1 MSLTVEDYIKDIRR
15 GTIISVDDVQYHVI
29 YETRSWYMCFVV
41 SGKRLQPYTTRFWK
55 HWIDEPQLT
64 IR

>member
-15 GTIISVDDVQYHVI
+15 GTIISVGDIQFHVV
-29 YETRSWYMCFVV
+29 YETHSWYMCFVV
-41 SGKRLQPYTTRFWK
+41 IGDKLRPFTTRFWK
-55 HWIDEPQLT
+55 HWLDEPQLT

>member
-15 GTIISVDDVQYHVI
+15 GTIISVDSSQYHVV
-29 YETRSWYMCFVV
+29 YQARSWYMCFVV
-41 SGKRLQPYTTRFWK
+41 IGDKLQPYTARFWK
-55 HWIDEPQLT
+55 HWLDEPQLT